1 MGLIERPPEHRHN
14 AFQVAP
20 GSQLRHHPPI
30 VPVDL
35 ILRGETVGKDL
46 PTVLY
51 QGSAGI
57 IARTLNGK
65 NNHVKL
71 DFSTS
76 SSVKMLLPSTH
87 GLMIRILGF
96 EGPRVIVKR

>member
-30 VPVDL
+30 LLMDL

-46 PTVLY
+46 LTVLY

-65 NNHVKL
+65 NDHYKLVSANTSLVKIWSRVMH
-71 DFSTS
+71 DRI
-76 SSVKMLLPSTH
+76 
-87 GLMIRILGF
+87 IRVLGF
-96 EGPRVIVKR
+96 KDSR